1 MQIYKYIKPFF
12 SSYLLNYIVSF
23 IPCLAL
29 RKFIFRLA
37 GIRIGSRSI
46 IDMSCY
52 FLAPEK
58 LKIGS
63 NTHINRQCM
72 LDARGNITIGNNV
85 SISHQVTL
93 CSASHNIQSPTFDYT
108 SAPIVIEDNVWIGLN
123 AIILQGVT
131 LKEGCIV
138 AAGAIVT
145 KDTEPYS
152 IYAGIPAKK
161 ISIRNRNVQYNCTQ
175 FAYYKNIRKPCFK

>member
-1 MQIYKYIKPFF
+1 MRIYQYIKPFF

-23 IPCLAL
+23 MPFWTL
-29 RKFIFRLA
+29 RKIIFRLV
-37 GIRIGSRSI
+37 GIRIASRSI

-52 FLAPEK
+52 FLAPER
-58 LKIGS
+58 LRIGT
-63 NTHINRQCM
+63 NTHINRRCL

-93 CSASHNIQSPTFDYT
+93 CSASHDTQSPTFDYT

-123 AIILQGVT
+123 AVILQGVI

-145 KDTEPYS
+145 KDTEPYG

-161 ISIRNRNVQYNCTQ
+161 ISSRNRNVQYNCTQ
-175 FAYYKNIRKPCFK
+175 FAYYKNIRKPYFK